1 MDAWP
6 AFPPSS
12 RKTRR
17 KTMRRPL
24 LALCLAAALL
34 PSLPAAAQEWQP
46 ERPVRIILPFP
57 PGGATDLIA
66 RVLADRASRDLPNRW
81 VVENRSGANGN
92 IGMAAA
98 AQSAPDGYTLG
109 ACTIGNCAIN
119 AAIYARMP
127 FDIERDLV
135 PVFWS
140 GSVMNAMVVR
150 PDHPARTFQDF
161 VAWAKQPGRQVSYSS
176 SGFGSSN
183 HLLPEFINGRLG
195 LQMVHVPFRG
205 GAPGMQAVIAGN
217 TQMMFENTPTLIG
230 AIRGGQLRALAVSGS
245 TRDPALPDVPTLG
258 EAGLPNAV
266 IEPWFGYMAP
276 RGTPANVVARL
287 NALFNMALA
296 DEVVQSRLRDL
307 GARPEGG
314 PPERFAAHV
323 RSEIARWREVVE
335 VNRIER
341 IAE

>member
-1 MDAWP
+1 
-6 AFPPSS
+6 
-12 RKTRR
+12 
-17 KTMRRPL
+17 MRRL
-24 LALCLAAALL
+24 ILALIFALA
-34 PSLPAAAQEWQP
+34 LPAGAQAQGGEWQP

-66 RVLADRASRDLPNRW
+66 RILADRASRDLPHRW

-140 GSVMNAMVVR
+140 ASVMNALAVR
-150 PDHPARTFQDF
+150 ADHPARNFAQF
-161 VAWAKQPGRQVSYSS
+161 VEWAKREGPRVNFSS
-176 SGFGSSN
+176 SGFGASN
-183 HLLPEFINGRLG
+183 HLLGEFLNGRLG
-195 LQMVHVPFRG
+195 LTMQHVPFRG
-205 GAPGMQAVIAGN
+205 GAPGMQAVISGD
-217 TQMMFENTPTLIG
+217 TQLFFENTPTLIG
-230 AIRGGQLRALAVSGS
+230 SIRGGLLRALAVSGR
-245 TRDPALPDVPTLG
+245 TRDAALPDVPTLE
-258 EAGLPNAV
+258 EAGMRDAV
-266 IEPWFGYMAP
+266 VEPWFGYMAP
-276 RGTPANVVARL
+276 RGTPGPVIARL
-287 NALFNMALA
+287 NALLNMAMA
-296 DEVVQSRLRDL
+296 DEAVQTRLRDL

-323 RSEIARWREVVE
+323 QSEIARWREVVR

-341 IAE
+341 ITE

>member
-1 MDAWP
+1 
-6 AFPPSS
+6 
-12 RKTRR
+12 
-17 KTMRRPL
+17 MRRLL
-24 LALCLAAALL
+24 LALCVLL
-34 PSLPAAAQEWQP
+34 PALPAAAQEWQP
-46 ERPVRIILPFP
+46 DRPVRIILPFP

-66 RVLADRASRDLPNRW
+66 RVLAERASRDLPHRW

-92 IGMAAA
+92 IGMAAV
-98 AQSAPDGYTLG
+98 AQATPDGYTLG

-127 FDIERDLV
+127 YDIARDLV

-140 GSVMNAMVVR
+140 GSVMNALVVR
-150 PDHPARTFQDF
+150 PDHPARSFQDF
-161 VAWAKQPGRQVSYSS
+161 VAWAKQQGNRVSYSS

-205 GAPGMQAVIAGN
+205 GAPGMQAVIAGD
-217 TQMMFENTPTLIG
+217 TQLMFENTPTLIG

-245 TRDPALPDVPTLG
+245 TRDPALPDVPTLEESG
-258 EAGLPNAV
+258 MPNAV

-287 NALFNMALA
+287 NALLNTALA
-296 DEVVQSRLRDL
+296 DEAVRARLRDL
-307 GARPEGG
+307 GTRPEGG

-323 RSEIARWREVVE
+323 RSELARWREVVE

-341 IAE
+341 INE

>member
-1 MDAWP
+1 
-6 AFPPSS
+6 
-12 RKTRR
+12 
-17 KTMRRPL
+17 MRR
-24 LALCLAAALL
+24 CLKAICALL
-34 PSLPAAAQEWQP
+34 IALPGLAHAQDWQP
-46 ERPVRIILPFP
+46 DRPVRIILPFP

-66 RVLADRASRDLPNRW
+66 RILAERASRDLPHRW

-127 FDIERDLV
+127 FDIERDLM

-140 GSVMNAMVVR
+140 ASVMNAMVVR
-150 PDHPARTFQDF
+150 PDHPARDFQGF
-161 VAWAKQPGRQVSYSS
+161 VAWARREGNRVNFSS
-176 SGFGSSN
+176 SGFGASN
-183 HLLPEFINGRLG
+183 HLLGEFLNGRHG
-195 LQMVHVPFRG
+195 LTMTHVPFRG
-205 GAPGMQAVIAGN
+205 GAPGMQAVIAGD
-217 TQMMFENTPTLIG
+217 TQMFFENTPTLIG
-230 AIRGGQLRALAVSGS
+230 SIRGGQLRALAVSGR
-245 TRDPALPDVPTLG
+245 TRDAALPEVPTLE
-258 EAGLPNAV
+258 EAGMSDAV

-276 RGTPANVVARL
+276 RGTPPAVVARL
-287 NALFNMALA
+287 NQLFNAALA

-314 PPERFAAHV
+314 PPERFVQHV
-323 RSEIARWREVVE
+323 QSEVARWREVVR

-341 IAE
+341 ITE

>member
-1 MDAWP
+1 
-6 AFPPSS
+6 
-12 RKTRR
+12 
-17 KTMRRPL
+17 MRRSL
-24 LALCLAAALL
+24 MAICALFVA
-34 PSLPAAAQEWQP
+34 LPAVAHAQGQAQGQAGGQEWQP
-46 ERPVRIILPFP
+46 DRPVRIILPFP

-66 RVLADRASRDLPNRW
+66 RILAERASRDLPHRW

-140 GSVMNAMVVR
+140 ASVMNALVVR
-150 PDHPARTFQDF
+150 PDHPARDFQQF
-161 VAWAKQPGRQVSYSS
+161 VAWARREGNKVNFSS
-176 SGFGSSN
+176 SGFGASN
-183 HLLPEFINGRLG
+183 HLLGEFLNGRLG
-195 LQMVHVPFRG
+195 LTMTHVPFRG
-205 GAPGMQAVIAGN
+205 GAPGMQAVIAGD
-217 TQMMFENTPTLIG
+217 TQMFFENTPTLIG
-230 AIRGGQLRALAVSGS
+230 AIRGGQLRALVVSGR
-245 TRDPALPDVPTLG
+245 TRDAALPDVPTLE
-258 EAGLPNAV
+258 EAGMPDAV

-276 RGTPANVVARL
+276 RGTPAAVVARI
-287 NALFNMALA
+287 NQFFNMAMA
-296 DEVVQSRLRDL
+296 DEAVQARLRGL

-323 RSEIARWREVVE
+323 QSELTRWREVVR

-341 IAE
+341 ITE

>member
-1 MDAWP
+1 
-6 AFPPSS
+6 
-12 RKTRR
+12 
-17 KTMRRPL
+17 MRRSL
-24 LALCLAAALL
+24 MAICALL
-34 PSLPAAAQEWQP
+34 IALPAAAQEWQP
-46 ERPVRIILPFP
+46 DRPVRIILPFP

-66 RVLADRASRDLPNRW
+66 RILAERASRDLPHRW

-140 GSVMNAMVVR
+140 ASVMNAMVVR
-150 PDHPARTFQDF
+150 PDHPARDFQQF
-161 VAWAKQPGRQVSYSS
+161 VAWAKREGNRVNFSS
-176 SGFGSSN
+176 SGFGASN
-183 HLLPEFINGRLG
+183 HLLGEFLNGRLG
-195 LQMVHVPFRG
+195 LTMTHVPFRG
-205 GAPGMQAVIAGN
+205 GAPGMQAVIAGD
-217 TQMMFENTPTLIG
+217 TQMFFENTPTLIG
-230 AIRGGQLRALAVSGS
+230 AIRGGQLRALVVSGR
-245 TRDPALPDVPTLG
+245 TRDAALPDVPTLE
-258 EAGLPNAV
+258 EAGMPDAV

-276 RGTPANVVARL
+276 RGTPAPVVARL
-287 NALFNMALA
+287 NQLLNAALA
-296 DEVVQSRLRDL
+296 DEAVQGRLRDL

-314 PPERFAAHV
+314 PPERFTQHV
-323 RSEIARWREVVE
+323 QSEVARWREVVR

-341 IAE
+341 ITE

>member
-1 MDAWP
+1 
-6 AFPPSS
+6 
-12 RKTRR
+12 
-17 KTMRRPL
+17 MRRSL
-24 LALCLAAALL
+24 LAFCTLL
-34 PSLPAAAQEWQP
+34 FTLPAMAQGSAQEWTP
-46 ERPVRIILPFP
+46 ERPVRIIVPFP

-66 RVLADRASRDLPNRW
+66 RILAERASRDLPHRW

-140 GSVMNAMVVR
+140 ASVMNALVVR
-150 PDHPARTFQDF
+150 PDHPARDFQQF
-161 VAWAKQPGRQVSYSS
+161 VAWAKREGNRVNFSS
-176 SGFGSSN
+176 SGFGASN
-183 HLLPEFINGRLG
+183 HLLGEFLNGRLG
-195 LQMVHVPFRG
+195 LTMTHVPFRG
-205 GAPGMQAVIAGN
+205 GAPGMQAVISGD
-217 TQMMFENTPTLIG
+217 TQMFFENTPTLIG
-230 AIRGGQLRALAVSGS
+230 AIRGGQLRALVVSGR
-245 TRDPALPDVPTLG
+245 TRDAALPDVPTLE
-258 EAGLPNAV
+258 EAGMSDAV

-276 RGTPANVVARL
+276 RGTPAPVVARL
-287 NALFNMALA
+287 NQLFNMALA
-296 DEVVQSRLRDL
+296 DEAVQARLRDL

-314 PPERFAAHV
+314 PPERFAQHV
-323 RSEIARWREVVE
+323 QSEVARWREVVR

-341 IAE
+341 ITE

>member
-1 MDAWP
+1 
-6 AFPPSS
+6 
-12 RKTRR
+12 
-17 KTMRRPL
+17 MRRVI
-24 LALCLAAALL
+24 LALCALL
-34 PSLPAAAQEWQP
+34 PCLPAAAQEWQP
-46 ERPVRIILPFP
+46 DRPVRIILPFP

-66 RVLADRASRDLPNRW
+66 RVLAERASRDLPHRW

-98 AQSAPDGYTLG
+98 AQATPDGYTLG

-119 AAIYARMP
+119 GAIYARMP
-127 FDIERDLV
+127 YDIERDLL

-150 PDHPARTFQDF
+150 PDHPARTFQEF
-161 VAWAKQPGRQVSYSS
+161 VEWAKRPGNQVSYSS

-195 LQMVHVPFRG
+195 LHMVHVPFRG

-258 EAGLPNAV
+258 EAGMPDAV

-276 RGTPANVVARL
+276 RGTPPQVVARL
-287 NALFNMALA
+287 NALFNAALA
-296 DEVVQSRLRDL
+296 DEVVQGRLRDL

-314 PPERFAAHV
+314 PAERFAAHV
-323 RSEIARWREVVE
+323 RSEVARWRQVVE

-341 IAE
+341 ITD